1 MLGKWLASG
10 MAVVQGPLGR
20 MGNIRVTRGSDYAF
34 ECKAETQTLLRAVVR
49 PSCYL
54 SSEGGSICLL
64 G

>member
-1 MLGKWLASG
+1 MHLSARLRHIDYFEGSG
-10 MAVVQGPLGR
+10 
-20 MGNIRVTRGSDYAF
+20 
-34 ECKAETQTLLRAVVR
+34 E